1 MGKRLSDNLSS
12 LYIGAAN
19 RLKPKKA
26 KRRIIAYVESY
37 DDVSFWR
44 SVFSDFEDENHY
56 FEVMLPS
63 KKSLCKGKK
72 SVLMNQL
79 GSRLG
84 QNMVAC
90 VDSDYDYLLQG
101 VTSTSRQIN
110 NSRFIFQTYAYAIEN
125 YQCYAESLHEACVM
139 ATMNDHQLIDLVGF
153 MTLYS
158 QIAYPLFVWSVWFY
172 RQRNLN
178 EFSLFDFCSY
188 VRLDHVSVQQPEQC
202 LMAMDKRV
210 KRKVAELE
218 KKHAGALD
226 EIESMKAE
234 FTYLGVTPEN
244 TYMFIQGH
252 HIMESVVMKVLTPVC
267 NALRREREEEIK
279 NLAGHHTQFRNELA
293 SYERRMLGIDVVLR
307 KHAGFKDSSVYKKL
321 ADDIRAFLSRIS

>member
-26 KRRIIAYVESY
+26 RRRIVAYVESY
-37 DDVSFWR
+37 DDVAFWR
-44 SVFSDFEDENHY
+44 SVFADFEDDTCY

-63 KKSLCKGKK
+63 NKSLCKGKK
-72 SVLMNQL
+72 PVLMNQL

-84 QNMVAC
+84 VNMVAC

-101 VTSTSRQIN
+101 ATATSRQIN
-110 NSRFIFQTYAYAIEN
+110 RSRYVFQTYAYAIEN

-139 ATMNDHQLIDLVGF
+139 ATLNDRPLIDLVGF
-153 MTLYS
+153 MTLFS

-172 RQRNLN
+172 RKHNLR
-178 EFSLFDFCSY
+178 EFPMTDFNSV
-188 VRLDHVSVQQPEQC
+188 VRLDHVSVHQPEGC

-210 KRKVAELE
+210 KNKLRALE
-218 KKHAGALD
+218 KSHPEAAD
-226 EIESMKAE
+226 EIEALKAE

-252 HIMESVVMKVLTPVC
+252 HIMESVVMKVLAPVC

-279 NLAGHHTQFRNELA
+279 RLAGHHTQFRNELA
-293 SYERRMLGIDVVLR
+293 CYERSILPVDVVLR
-307 KHAGFKDSSVYKKL
+307 KQAGFKDSPVFKRL
-321 ADDIRAFLSRIS
+321 EADIRNFLSRVK